1 MAEGELYFPEGVNI
15 RKWGGTKQSGADLA
29 PLLQGLIAAISELK
43 DVMQSAALDIETL
56 QPISR
61 ASLHDEAIAADS
73 DILSSPAEPE
83 RTPCLFRVMAC
94 FDAAGALS
102 AVVTNG
108 GDSQIVKLN
117 SGNDLTASGLYIF
130 DLLLDDGDSVNF
142 RYSVTTTLKVLRL
155 QEIDIGVQ

>member
-15 RKWGGTKQSGADLA
+15 KKWGGTKQSGADLA
-29 PLLQGLIAAISELK
+29 PLLQGLMIAVSELNNTI
-43 DVMQSAALDIETL
+43 QNTALDIETL
-56 QPISR
+56 QPIAR
-61 ASLHDEAIAADS
+61 ASLHNEAIAADS

-102 AVVTNG
+102 AVVSNG
-108 GDSQIVKLN
+108 GDSQVVKLN
-117 SGNDLTASGLYIF
+117 SGNDLVASAVYIF
-130 DLLLDDGDSVNF
+130 DLLLHEGDSVNF
-142 RYSVTTTLKVLRL
+142 RYSVDATVKVLRV